1 MIGYNIAHG
10 YSLNDDG
17 YSSNAGVFGL
27 QTSNQLNS
35 GVSLNTNHEGDE
47 TRHKSF
53 VSLQQEPVR
62 HDYNEGASSVTSLS
76 DGMVQSKPDSEHE
89 PDKFPLVPSVQKHEP
104 QSSGSQQ
111 PFGLLVKDSQQ
122 KAKEGVSFSTI
133 KDFKQFIDRLKNSFL
148 MPGSDVRSHFQTAQ
162 EIMDDRGVFDTGY
175 KSDSAKE
182 GTAHYDASENVQS
195 EPRNALLEQSEQGAN
210 YQMPRESQS
219 VAYPVNSTVS
229 MVPTSVYDN
238 QDSGPGSAFYPH
250 PPSAA
255 TEHVS
260 SNYGNFD
267 HGGIP
272 EENTYILANAPDAQN
287 EYVQSTSYMPPE
299 QTTPGSFFGQD
310 FFNSNRGTASTA
322 NPPVSPSQDF
332 SLVSPPLTYEEN
344 IQEPTYTFHSKD
356 SLIGY
361 QQKPPG
367 GFELGKEQGGG
378 TPTNFLLAPEPPSL
392 ASYGKSI
399 YVSAPSGQHYI
410 PKSLPKHRERPAPSF
425 KPSQPTDGMKSK
437 DINYTPISHLPV
449 TSGSFSSSSAN
460 LAPQSRGGHVGVQTS
475 SPHDVKNQAFNRKQP
490 VRPHQVFT
498 VKPSSSLYGSRT
510 HDGYLGDQSVSVNP
524 PSILTEETQESEE
537 PLDPS
542 VQNLVIQ
549 GPKQMTDN
557 SLIPIS
563 GGLDSTQRGLSSA
576 GGVDYTSL
584 NSLTN
589 LAPTSTSET
598 VFSRLVGNEVMSRNF
613 GFKNIIS
620 DRFPSVDIH
629 WARNAL
635 SSIFTPR
642 RREMP
647 LNGGY
652 VGAMATRAGLL
663 QTFIQPTKLQRRPA
677 NVNKKS
683 WSTVY
688 RPPKLLSASKVSGSP
703 VSGAVWWN
711 GGNTKR
717 LLPQTQFVKSH
728 AVKSRNGYT
737 RSKASISKTHYAPYQ
752 LDEGKT
758 GKPQWKPF
766 QRQHEYMNAASHNA
780 KGFEE

>member
-17 YSSNAGVFGL
+17 SSSNADVFGQ
-27 QTSNQLNS
+27 QTSNQFNS
-35 GVSLNTNHEGDE
+35 GASLNTNHDSV
-47 TRHKSF
+47 RHQSF

-62 HDYNEGASSVTSLS
+62 HDYNEDASSVTSLS
-76 DGMVQSKPDSEHE
+76 DGMVQSEPDLEHE
-89 PDKFPLVPSVQKHEP
+89 PDKFPLVPSVQEHEP

-111 PFGLLVKDSQQ
+111 PFGLLLNDSQQ
-122 KAKEGVSFSTI
+122 KAKEGISFPTI
-133 KDFKQFIDRLKNSFL
+133 KDFKQFIDRMKNSFL
-148 MPGSDVRSHFQTAQ
+148 MPGSDVRSHFQTAR
-162 EIMDDRGVFDTGY
+162 EIMDDSGVFDTSY
-175 KSDSAKE
+175 KPGSAKE
-182 GTAHYDASENVQS
+182 GTAHYDESENVQS
-195 EPRNALLEQSEQGAN
+195 ETRNALFEQSEQGAN
-210 YQMPRESQS
+210 YQMPSESQS

-229 MVPTSVYDN
+229 MVPKSVYDN
-238 QDSGPGSAFYPH
+238 QDLGAGSAFYPH

-255 TEHVS
+255 KEHVS

-267 HGGIP
+267 HGGIS
-272 EENTYILANAPDAQN
+272 EENTYILANAPDVQI
-287 EYVQSTSYMPPE
+287 EYVQSISYMPPE

-310 FFNSNRGTASTA
+310 FFNSNRGTASPA
-322 NPPVSPSQDF
+322 NPPMSPSQDF
-332 SLVSPPLTYEEN
+332 SLVSPPLTYEKN

-356 SLIGY
+356 SLTAY
-361 QQKPPG
+361 RQKPPG
-367 GFELGKEQGGG
+367 GFELGKEQEGG
-378 TPTNFLLAPEPPSL
+378 TLTNFQSAPEPPSF

-399 YVSAPSGQHYI
+399 HVRAPSGQHYI
-410 PKSLPKHRERPAPSF
+410 PKYLPKHRERPAPSF
-425 KPSQPTDGMKSK
+425 KPIQPTDGMKSK
-437 DINYTPISHLPV
+437 DINYTSISHLPV
-449 TSGSFSSSSAN
+449 SSGSVSSSSAN

-475 SPHDVKNQAFNRKQP
+475 SPHDGKNQAFNRKQP
-490 VRPHQVFT
+490 VRSHQVFT

-510 HDGYLGDQSVSVNP
+510 HNGYLGDQSVGVTP
-524 PSILTEETQESEE
+524 PSIITEETQEREE

-549 GPKQMTDN
+549 SPKQMTDN
-557 SLIPIS
+557 SIIPIS

-589 LAPTSTSET
+589 LAPMSTSET
-598 VFSRLVGNEVMSRNF
+598 VFSRLVGNEVMSKNF

-620 DRFPSVDIH
+620 DRFPTVDIH
-629 WARNAL
+629 RARNAL
-635 SSIFTPR
+635 SSIFTPKR
-642 RREMP
+642 GEMP

-663 QTFIQPTKLQRRPA
+663 QTFIQPTKLQRLPA
-677 NVNKKS
+677 NVKKEP

-688 RPPKLLSASKVSGSP
+688 RPPKPLSAPKVSGSP

-717 LLPQTQFVKSH
+717 LLPQTQFAKSYV
-728 AVKSRNGYT
+728 VKSRNSYT

-758 GKPQWKPF
+758 GKSQWKPF